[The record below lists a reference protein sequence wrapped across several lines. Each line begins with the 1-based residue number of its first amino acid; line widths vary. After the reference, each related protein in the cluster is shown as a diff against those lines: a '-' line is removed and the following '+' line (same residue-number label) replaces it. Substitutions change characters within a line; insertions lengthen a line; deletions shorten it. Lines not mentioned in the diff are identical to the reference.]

1 VCRAIECVERWEAV
15 WHTFTW
21 DGFGYGL
28 CCLCTFLGHVHLVH
42 SHGATLKLY
51 SELFEDG
58 LHGQAVS
65 TPRLSQE
72 QHAQMTMLALL
83 DGLERMLQGNLV
95 NGHGVVGVMNTVFKV
110 YMS

>member
-1 VCRAIECVERWEAV
+1 
-15 WHTFTW
+15 
-21 DGFGYGL
+21 
-28 CCLCTFLGHVHLVH
+28 
-42 SHGATLKLY
+42 
-51 SELFEDG
+51 
-58 LHGQAVS
+58 
-65 TPRLSQE
+65 LSQE